1 MRDEPNKYVDRCMR
15 MASEKLDQMVDRGVS
30 GADQMKLQ
38 TAEALEEAARKL
50 RSKDLSVHGE
60 EVKKILHDV
69 EFRMDELRE
78 QAGAKFEEFETCYH
92 EHMEPVETIISDH
105 PIPAVLVAMGVGFL
119 FGMLVSRAND

>member
-1 MRDEPNKYVDRCMR
+1 
-15 MASEKLDQMVDRGVS
+15 MASEKLDQMVDRGVG

-38 TAEALEEAARKL
+38 AADALEDAARRL
-50 RSKDLSVHGE
+50 RSKDLSATGE
-60 EVKKILHDV
+60 EMKMILHNV
-69 EFRMDELRE
+69 ESRMEDLRE